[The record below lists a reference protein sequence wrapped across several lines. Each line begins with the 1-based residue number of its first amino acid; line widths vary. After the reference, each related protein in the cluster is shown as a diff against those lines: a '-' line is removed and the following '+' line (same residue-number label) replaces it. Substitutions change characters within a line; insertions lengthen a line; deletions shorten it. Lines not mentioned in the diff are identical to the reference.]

1 MMDQLH
7 TDQIPENVL
16 LFHYPQETRLM
27 FENKL
32 ICIVDDDASVRDSLS
47 LVLGLKGYDCRTYE
61 SAESFI
67 SSLPNRPA
75 CLILDLKMNGMNGLE
90 LQNRLLSL
98 KVPVQIIFLTAFADV
113 QVMRE
118 AFLGNAVDFLEKPF
132 VLEQLLESINRS
144 LHNLSATTES
154 IQQNQKL
161 SLLTPREKEVFDVLA
176 LGKSHREIGELLKI
190 SPRTVEVH
198 KGRVL
203 EKLGIKTLADIL
215 RIAIKT

>member
-1 MMDQLH
+1 
-7 TDQIPENVL
+7 
-16 LFHYPQETRLM
+16 M

-75 CLILDLKMNGMNGLE
+75 CLILDLKMTGMNGLE

>member
-1 MMDQLH
+1 M
-7 TDQIPENVL
+7 
-16 LFHYPQETRLM
+16 Y
-27 FENKL
+27 ENKL

-47 LVLGLKGYDCRTYE
+47 LVLGLKGYDCRTFE

-75 CLILDLKMNGMNGLE
+75 CIILDLKMTGMNGLE
-90 LQNRLLSL
+90 LQNRLLSQ
-98 KVPVQIIFLTAFADV
+98 KIPVQIIFLTAFADV

-132 VLEQLLESINRS
+132 VLEQLLESINRA
-144 LHNLSATTES
+144 LNNLSETTE
-154 IQQNQKL
+154 ITEKNQKL

-176 LGKSHREIGELLKI
+176 LGKSHREIGQLLKI

-198 KGRVL
+198 KARVL

>member
-1 MMDQLH
+1 
-7 TDQIPENVL
+7 
-16 LFHYPQETRLM
+16 
-27 FENKL
+27 
-32 ICIVDDDASVRDSLS
+32 
-47 LVLGLKGYDCRTYE
+47 VLGLKGYDCRTYE
-61 SAESFI
+61 SAESFL
-67 SSLPNRPA
+67 SSLPHRPA
-75 CLILDLKMNGMNGLE
+75 CIILDLKMTGMSGLE

-144 LHNLSATTES
+144 LHNLSATTE
-154 IQQNQKL
+154 ITEKNQKL

-176 LGKSHREIGELLKI
+176 QGKSHREIGELLKI

>member
-1 MMDQLH
+1 
-7 TDQIPENVL
+7 
-16 LFHYPQETRLM
+16 M

-61 SAESFI
+61 SAESFL

-75 CLILDLKMNGMNGLE
+75 CIILDLKMTGMSGLE

-144 LHNLSATTES
+144 LHNLSATTET
-154 IQQNQKL
+154 IQHSQKL

>member
-1 MMDQLH
+1 MS
-7 TDQIPENVL
+7 
-16 LFHYPQETRLM
+16 
-27 FENKL
+27 ENKL
-32 ICIVDDDASVRDSLS
+32 ICIIDDDASVRDSLS

-61 SAESFI
+61 SAESFL

-75 CLILDLKMNGMNGLE
+75 CIILDLKMTGMSGLE

-144 LHNLSATTES
+144 LHNLSVTTE
-154 IQQNQKL
+154 IIEQNQKL

>member
-1 MMDQLH
+1 
-7 TDQIPENVL
+7 
-16 LFHYPQETRLM
+16 M

-47 LVLGLKGYDCRTYE
+47 LMLGLKGYDCRTYE
-61 SAESFI
+61 SGESFL

-75 CLILDLKMNGMNGLE
+75 CIILDLKMTGMSGLE

-98 KVPVQIIFLTAFADV
+98 KTPVQIIFLTAFADV

-132 VLEQLLESINRS
+132 LLEQLLESISRS
-144 LHNLSATTES
+144 FRNLSATTEN
-154 IQQNQKL
+154 IQQHQKL
-161 SLLTPREKEVFDVLA
+161 SLLTSREKEVFDVLA
-176 LGKSHREIGELLKI
+176 QGKSHREIGELLKI

-198 KGRVL
+198 KARVM
-203 EKLGIKTLADIL
+203 EKLGIKTLADLL
-215 RIAIKT
+215 RLAVNT

>member
-1 MMDQLH
+1 MS
-7 TDQIPENVL
+7 
-16 LFHYPQETRLM
+16 
-27 FENKL
+27 ENKL

-61 SAESFI
+61 SAESFL

-75 CLILDLKMNGMNGLE
+75 CIILDLKMTGMSGLE

-144 LHNLSATTES
+144 LHNLSATTE
-154 IQQNQKL
+154 ITEKNQKL
-161 SLLTPREKEVFDVLA
+161 NLLTPREKEVFDVLA
-176 LGKSHREIGELLKI
+176 QGKSHREIGELLKI

>member
-1 MMDQLH
+1 MS
-7 TDQIPENVL
+7 
-16 LFHYPQETRLM
+16 
-27 FENKL
+27 ENKL

-61 SAESFI
+61 SAESFL

-75 CLILDLKMNGMNGLE
+75 CIILDLKMTGMSGLE

-98 KVPVQIIFLTAFADV
+98 NVPVQIIFLTAFADV

-144 LHNLSATTES
+144 LHNLSATTETT
-154 IQQNQKL
+154 QHNQKL
-161 SLLTPREKEVFDVLA
+161 SLITPREKEVFDVLA

>member
-1 MMDQLH
+1 MS
-7 TDQIPENVL
+7 
-16 LFHYPQETRLM
+16 
-27 FENKL
+27 ENKL

-61 SAESFI
+61 SAESFL
-67 SSLPNRPA
+67 SSLPDRPA
-75 CLILDLKMNGMNGLE
+75 CIILDLKMTGMNGLE

-144 LHNLSATTES
+144 LHNLSVTTE
-154 IQQNQKL
+154 ITEKNQKL

-198 KGRVL
+198 KARVL
-203 EKLGIKTLADIL
+203 EKLGIKSLADIL

>member
-1 MMDQLH
+1 MS
-7 TDQIPENVL
+7 
-16 LFHYPQETRLM
+16 
-27 FENKL
+27 ENKL

-61 SAESFI
+61 SAESFL

-75 CLILDLKMNGMNGLE
+75 CIILDLKMTGMSGLE
-90 LQNRLLSL
+90 LQIRLLSL

-144 LHNLSATTES
+144 LHNLSVTTET
-154 IQQNQKL
+154 IQHNQKL

>member
-1 MMDQLH
+1 MS
-7 TDQIPENVL
+7 
-16 LFHYPQETRLM
+16 
-27 FENKL
+27 ENKL

-61 SAESFI
+61 SAESFL

-75 CLILDLKMNGMNGLE
+75 CIILDLKMTGMSGLE

-144 LHNLSATTES
+144 LHNLSSTTE
-154 IQQNQKL
+154 ITEKNQKL

-176 LGKSHREIGELLKI
+176 LGKNHREIGELLKI

-198 KGRVL
+198 KARVL
-203 EKLGIKTLADIL
+203 EKLGIKSLADIL

>member
-1 MMDQLH
+1 MS
-7 TDQIPENVL
+7 
-16 LFHYPQETRLM
+16 
-27 FENKL
+27 ENKL

-61 SAESFI
+61 SAESFL

-75 CLILDLKMNGMNGLE
+75 CIILDLKMTGMNGLE

-144 LHNLSATTES
+144 LHNLSATTE
-154 IQQNQKL
+154 ITEKNQKL

>member
-1 MMDQLH
+1 M
-7 TDQIPENVL
+7 
-16 LFHYPQETRLM
+16 Y
-27 FENKL
+27 ENKL

-61 SAESFI
+61 SAESFL

-75 CLILDLKMNGMNGLE
+75 CIILDLKMTGMSGLE

-144 LHNLSATTES
+144 LHNLTATTET
-154 IQQNQKL
+154 IQHNQKL

>member
-1 MMDQLH
+1 MS
-7 TDQIPENVL
+7 
-16 LFHYPQETRLM
+16 
-27 FENKL
+27 ENKL

-75 CLILDLKMNGMNGLE
+75 CLILDLKMTGMSGLE

-144 LHNLSATTES
+144 LHNLSVTTET
-154 IQQNQKL
+154 IQHNQKL

>member
-1 MMDQLH
+1 MS
-7 TDQIPENVL
+7 
-16 LFHYPQETRLM
+16 
-27 FENKL
+27 ENKL

-61 SAESFI
+61 SAESFL
-67 SSLPNRPA
+67 SCLPNRPA
-75 CLILDLKMNGMNGLE
+75 CIILDLKMTGMSGLE

-144 LHNLSATTES
+144 LHNLSATTET
-154 IQQNQKL
+154 IQHNQKL

-198 KGRVL
+198 KGRVM
-203 EKLGIKTLADIL
+203 EKLGIKTLADLL

>member
-1 MMDQLH
+1 MS
-7 TDQIPENVL
+7 
-16 LFHYPQETRLM
+16 
-27 FENKL
+27 ENKL
-32 ICIVDDDASVRDSLS
+32 ICIIDDDASVRDSLS

-75 CLILDLKMNGMNGLE
+75 CLILDLKMTGMSGLE

-118 AFLGNAVDFLEKPF
+118 AFLGKAVDFLEKPF

-144 LHNLSATTES
+144 LHNLSATTET
-154 IQQNQKL
+154 IQHNQKL

>member
-1 MMDQLH
+1 MS
-7 TDQIPENVL
+7 
-16 LFHYPQETRLM
+16 
-27 FENKL
+27 ENKL

-61 SAESFI
+61 SAESFL
-67 SSLPNRPA
+67 SSLPHRPA
-75 CLILDLKMNGMNGLE
+75 CIILDLKMTGMSGLE

-144 LHNLSATTES
+144 LHNLSATTE
-154 IQQNQKL
+154 ITEKNQKL

-176 LGKSHREIGELLKI
+176 QGKSHREIGELLKI

>member
-1 MMDQLH
+1 MS
-7 TDQIPENVL
+7 
-16 LFHYPQETRLM
+16 
-27 FENKL
+27 ENKL

-61 SAESFI
+61 SAESFL

-75 CLILDLKMNGMNGLE
+75 CIILDLKMTGMSGLE
-90 LQNRLLSL
+90 LQIRLLSL

-144 LHNLSATTES
+144 LHNLSATTET
-154 IQQNQKL
+154 IQHNQKL

-176 LGKSHREIGELLKI
+176 QGKSHREIGELLKI

>member
-1 MMDQLH
+1 MS
-7 TDQIPENVL
+7 
-16 LFHYPQETRLM
+16 
-27 FENKL
+27 ENKL

-61 SAESFI
+61 SAESFL

-75 CLILDLKMNGMNGLE
+75 CIILDLKMTGMSGLE

-144 LHNLSATTES
+144 LHNLSATTET
-154 IQQNQKL
+154 IQHNQKL

-198 KGRVL
+198 KGRVM
-203 EKLGIKTLADIL
+203 EKLGIKTLADLL

>member
-1 MMDQLH
+1 
-7 TDQIPENVL
+7 
-16 LFHYPQETRLM
+16 
-27 FENKL
+27 
-32 ICIVDDDASVRDSLS
+32 
-47 LVLGLKGYDCRTYE
+47 
-61 SAESFI
+61 
-67 SSLPNRPA
+67 
-75 CLILDLKMNGMNGLE
+75 
-90 LQNRLLSL
+90 
-98 KVPVQIIFLTAFADV
+98 
-113 QVMRE
+113 
-118 AFLGNAVDFLEKPF
+118 VDFLEKPF

-144 LHNLSATTES
+144 LHNLSATTET
-154 IQQNQKL
+154 IQHNQKL

>member
-1 MMDQLH
+1 MS
-7 TDQIPENVL
+7 
-16 LFHYPQETRLM
+16 
-27 FENKL
+27 ENKL

-61 SAESFI
+61 SAESFL

-75 CLILDLKMNGMNGLE
+75 CIILDLKMTGMSGLE
-90 LQNRLLSL
+90 LQNRLLSQ

-144 LHNLSATTES
+144 LHNLSATTE
-154 IQQNQKL
+154 ITEKNQKL

-176 LGKSHREIGELLKI
+176 QGKSHREIGELLKS

>member
-1 MMDQLH
+1 MS
-7 TDQIPENVL
+7 
-16 LFHYPQETRLM
+16 
-27 FENKL
+27 ENKL

-61 SAESFI
+61 SAESFL

-75 CLILDLKMNGMNGLE
+75 CIILDLKMTGMSGLE

-144 LHNLSATTES
+144 LHNLSATTET
-154 IQQNQKL
+154 IQHNQKL

-198 KGRVL
+198 KARVM
-203 EKLGIKTLADIL
+203 EKLGIKTLADLL
-215 RIAIKT
+215 RLSVKS

>member
-1 MMDQLH
+1 MS
-7 TDQIPENVL
+7 
-16 LFHYPQETRLM
+16 
-27 FENKL
+27 ENKL

-61 SAESFI
+61 SAESFL
-67 SSLPNRPA
+67 SSLPDRPA
-75 CLILDLKMNGMNGLE
+75 CIILDLKMTGMNGLE

-144 LHNLSATTES
+144 LHNLSATTET
-154 IQQNQKL
+154 IQHNQKL

-176 LGKSHREIGELLKI
+176 QGKSHREIGELLKI

-203 EKLGIKTLADIL
+203 EKLGIKSLADIL

>member
-1 MMDQLH
+1 MS
-7 TDQIPENVL
+7 
-16 LFHYPQETRLM
+16 
-27 FENKL
+27 ENKL

-61 SAESFI
+61 SAESFL
-67 SSLPNRPA
+67 SSLPDRPA
-75 CLILDLKMNGMNGLE
+75 CIILDLKMTGMNGLE

-144 LHNLSATTES
+144 LHNLSATTE
-154 IQQNQKL
+154 ITEKNQKL

-176 LGKSHREIGELLKI
+176 QGKSHREIGELLKI

>member
-1 MMDQLH
+1 MS
-7 TDQIPENVL
+7 
-16 LFHYPQETRLM
+16 
-27 FENKL
+27 ENKL

-47 LVLGLKGYDCRTYE
+47 LVLGLNGYDCRTYE
-61 SAESFI
+61 SAESFL

-75 CLILDLKMNGMNGLE
+75 CIILDLKMTGMSGLE
-90 LQNRLLSL
+90 LQIRLLSL

-144 LHNLSATTES
+144 LHNLSATTET
-154 IQQNQKL
+154 IQHNQKL

>member
-1 MMDQLH
+1 MS
-7 TDQIPENVL
+7 
-16 LFHYPQETRLM
+16 
-27 FENKL
+27 ENKL

-47 LVLGLKGYDCRTYE
+47 LVLGLKGYDCRTFE

-75 CLILDLKMNGMNGLE
+75 CIILDLKMTGMNGLE
-90 LQNRLLSL
+90 LQNRLLSQ
-98 KVPVQIIFLTAFADV
+98 KIPVQIIFLTAFADV

-132 VLEQLLESINRS
+132 VLEQLLESINRA
-144 LHNLSATTES
+144 LNNLSATTE
-154 IQQNQKL
+154 ITEKNQKL

-176 LGKSHREIGELLKI
+176 LGKSHREIGQLLKI

>member
-1 MMDQLH
+1 
-7 TDQIPENVL
+7 
-16 LFHYPQETRLM
+16 M

-47 LVLGLKGYDCRTYE
+47 LILGLKGYDCRTYE
-61 SAESFI
+61 SGESFL

-75 CLILDLKMNGMNGLE
+75 CIILDLKMTGMSGLE

-98 KVPVQIIFLTAFADV
+98 KTPVQIIFLTAFADV

-132 VLEQLLESINRS
+132 LLEQLLESISRS
-144 LHNLSATTES
+144 FQNLSATTEN
-154 IQQNQKL
+154 IQQHQKL
-161 SLLTPREKEVFDVLA
+161 SLLTSREKEVFDVLA
-176 LGKSHREIGELLKI
+176 QGKSHREIGELLKI

-198 KGRVL
+198 KARVM
-203 EKLGIKTLADIL
+203 EKLGIKTLADLL
-215 RIAIKT
+215 RLAVNT

>member
-1 MMDQLH
+1 MS
-7 TDQIPENVL
+7 
-16 LFHYPQETRLM
+16 
-27 FENKL
+27 ENKL

-61 SAESFI
+61 SAESFL

-75 CLILDLKMNGMNGLE
+75 CIILDLKMTGMSGLE

-144 LHNLSATTES
+144 LHNLSVTTET
-154 IQQNQKL
+154 IQHNQKL

-176 LGKSHREIGELLKI
+176 QGKSHREIGELLKI

-198 KGRVL
+198 KGRVM
-203 EKLGIKTLADIL
+203 EKLGIKTLADLL

>member
-1 MMDQLH
+1 MS
-7 TDQIPENVL
+7 
-16 LFHYPQETRLM
+16 
-27 FENKL
+27 ENKL

-47 LVLGLKGYDCRTYE
+47 LVLGLKGYDCRTFE

-75 CLILDLKMNGMNGLE
+75 CIILDLKMTGMNGLE
-90 LQNRLLSL
+90 LQNRLLSQ
-98 KVPVQIIFLTAFADV
+98 KIPVQIIFLTAFADV

-132 VLEQLLESINRS
+132 VLEQLLESINRA
-144 LHNLSATTES
+144 LNNLSATTE
-154 IQQNQKL
+154 ITEKNQKL

-176 LGKSHREIGELLKI
+176 QGKSHREIGELLKI

>member
-1 MMDQLH
+1 MS
-7 TDQIPENVL
+7 
-16 LFHYPQETRLM
+16 
-27 FENKL
+27 ENKL

-61 SAESFI
+61 SAESFL

-75 CLILDLKMNGMNGLE
+75 CIILDLKMTGMNGLE

-113 QVMRE
+113 HVMRE

-144 LHNLSATTES
+144 LHNLSATIEITEK
-154 IQQNQKL
+154 NQKL

-176 LGKSHREIGELLKI
+176 QGKNHREIGELLKI

-198 KGRVL
+198 KARVL
-203 EKLGIKTLADIL
+203 EKLGIKSLADIL

>member
-1 MMDQLH
+1 M
-7 TDQIPENVL
+7 
-16 LFHYPQETRLM
+16 Y
-27 FENKL
+27 ENKL

-47 LVLGLKGYDCRTYE
+47 LVLGLKGYDCRTFE

-75 CLILDLKMNGMNGLE
+75 CIILDLKMTGMNGLE
-90 LQNRLLSL
+90 LQNRLLSQ
-98 KVPVQIIFLTAFADV
+98 KIPVQIIFLTAFADV

-132 VLEQLLESINRS
+132 VLEQLLESINRA
-144 LHNLSATTES
+144 LNNLSATTE
-154 IQQNQKL
+154 ITEKNQKL

-176 LGKSHREIGELLKI
+176 QGKNHREIAELLKI

-198 KGRVL
+198 KARVL
-203 EKLGIKTLADIL
+203 EKLGIKSLADIL

>member
-1 MMDQLH
+1 
-7 TDQIPENVL
+7 
-16 LFHYPQETRLM
+16 M

-61 SAESFI
+61 SAESFL

-75 CLILDLKMNGMNGLE
+75 CIILDLKMTGMSGLE
-90 LQNRLLSL
+90 LQNRLLSQ

-144 LHNLSATTES
+144 LHNLSATTET
-154 IQQNQKL
+154 IQHNQKL

>member
-1 MMDQLH
+1 MS
-7 TDQIPENVL
+7 
-16 LFHYPQETRLM
+16 
-27 FENKL
+27 ENKL

-61 SAESFI
+61 SAESFL

-75 CLILDLKMNGMNGLE
+75 CIILDLKMPGMSGLE

-98 KVPVQIIFLTAFADV
+98 NTPVQIIFLTAFADV

-132 VLEQLLESINRS
+132 VLEQLLDSINRS
-144 LHNLSATTES
+144 FQNLSAATEN

-161 SLLTPREKEVFDVLA
+161 SLLTPREKEVLDVLA

-198 KGRVL
+198 KARVM
-203 EKLGIKTLADIL
+203 EKLGIKTLADLL
-215 RIAIKT
+215 RLAVKS